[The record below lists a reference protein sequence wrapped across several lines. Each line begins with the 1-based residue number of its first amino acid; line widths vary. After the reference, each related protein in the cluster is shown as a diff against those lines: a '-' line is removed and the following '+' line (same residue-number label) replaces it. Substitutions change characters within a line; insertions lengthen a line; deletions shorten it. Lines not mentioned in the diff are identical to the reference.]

1 MPKTI
6 IKPSILYLYGMRNF
20 ILLLAI
26 LTLVSSCK
34 EALPEYTTAN
44 ANTIRLNQVGYYP
57 QASKKA
63 IITDTTQ
70 ATVFYLVDQQTHES
84 IFQGTLSEKL
94 TWKLAGE
101 TVRIADFSTFT
112 TPGDYSVYIENIGY
126 SYPFEIKEH
135 VLSDAFTASV
145 KSLYYQRASTALE
158 EKHAGVWTRNAGHLD
173 KAVTFHPSSG
183 REGTKDAPG
192 GWYDAGDFG
201 KYVINGAFPLGQ
213 MMTLY
218 EQYPS
223 VLPDTSLNIPESGN
237 KTPDILDEFKYELDW
252 LLTMQDDDGGVFFKL
267 TTKRFT
273 GMTLPE
279 KGKEERFIIGK
290 GTTSSLDFAAVAAKG
305 YRLFKEIDAAYANKC
320 LASAKKA
327 WEWSKANPTVAF
339 SNPEDIV
346 TGEYGDGNFSEE
358 WFWAAAEL
366 YLSTG
371 DEEYVTSLK
380 QSTVNLNNYKGGSW
394 NNYMKYI
401 GAFALI
407 DQSKDEAIVNVL
419 KHNIVQ
425 AADKLVSIAT
435 NNDYFQPITVFNWG
449 SNSDV
454 LNTAMIIAQAYRITK
469 KPEYLVAVQEITDY
483 VFGKNAI
490 GYSFITG
497 HGDKTPLHIHHRQ
510 SAGDG
515 IEAPVPGFISGGP
528 NNAKQDRNDVTY
540 PENTSPMNSW
550 VDQTPSYASNEICLN
565 WNSAAVY
572 VLGFLEQESK

>member
-1 MPKTI
+1 
-6 IKPSILYLYGMRNF
+6 MRNYLSLLV
-20 ILLLAI
+20 ILI
-26 LTLVSSCK
+26 VVSSCK
-34 EALPEYTTAN
+34 EALPEYTTNN
-44 ANTIRLNQVGYYP
+44 ANTFRINQVGYYP
-57 QASKKA
+57 EAPKKA

-70 ATVFYLVDQQTHES
+70 ATTYYLVDQQTHEAL
-84 IFQGTLSEKL
+84 FEGALSEAY
-94 TWKLAGE
+94 TWNLAGE

-112 TPGDYSVYIENIGY
+112 TPGNYSVYIENIGY
-126 SYPFEIKEH
+126 SYPFEIKNE
-135 VLSDAFTASV
+135 VLTDAFTASV
-145 KSLYYQRASTALE
+145 KSLYYQRASTALD
-158 EKHAGVWTRNAGHLD
+158 EKYAGVWARNAGHPD
-173 KAVTFHPSSG
+173 TAVTFHPSSG
-183 REGTKDAPG
+183 RTGTTASPG

-218 EQYPS
+218 EQYPN

-237 KTPDILDEFKYELDW
+237 KIPDILDEFKYELDW

-267 TTKRFT
+267 TTKRFM

-279 KGKEERFIIGK
+279 EGQAERFIIGK
-290 GTTSSLDFAAVAAKG
+290 GTAPTLDLAGVAAKG
-305 YRLFKEIDAAYANKC
+305 YRLFKDLDAAYADRC
-320 LASAKKA
+320 LASAKMA
-327 WEWSKANPTVAF
+327 WDWAKNNPDVAF
-339 SNPEDIV
+339 KNPEDIV

-371 DEEYVTSLK
+371 DEEYVTALK
-380 QSTVNLNNYKGGSW
+380 QSTVILNQYNGGSW

-407 DQSKDEAIVNVL
+407 DQSKDEAIVNSL
-419 KHNIVQ
+419 KNSIIQ
-425 AADKLVSIAT
+425 AADQLVAT
-435 NNDYFQPITVFNWG
+435 TATNDYFQPITVFNWG

-454 LNTAMIIAQAYRITK
+454 LNAAMIIAQAYRITK
-469 KPEYLVAVQEITDY
+469 KPEYLATVQEITDY
-483 VFGKNAI
+483 VFGKNAT

-497 HGDKTPLHIHHRQ
+497 YGDKTPINIHHRQ

-528 NNAKQDRNDVTY
+528 NMAKQDRNDVTY
-540 PENTSPMNSW
+540 SENTSPMNSW

-565 WNSAAVY
+565 WNSVAIY